1 MLFFIKKNTCKQFV
15 TTTLR
20 AMGRLVATIAP
31 AGARGRTMIT
41 ATRTTSGLPRLTA
54 VTITITT
61 SIQVLST
68 VLIRTMP
75 RTPFLL
81 AVSWRMIE
89 KQIKKFRQPFYLKGF
104 LFA

>member
-61 SIQVLST
+61 SIQVRLT
-68 VLIRTMP
+68 RIITMP